1 MCIFTHSPPFYVVMV
16 NAPRSASSTPHHP
29 RRTRLRLTMYRVLE
43 TSTGKKRGMSLVF
56 NVVLVTII
64 TLNAVAIVLHTV
76 ESINRKHAVLFR
88 DFEFFSVMFF
98 TVEYLLRIW
107 VSVENEKY
115 RHPVWGRLR
124 YMVSTSAIIDLLAIF
139 PFYFSLF
146 ATDLAIVRILRIFR
160 IFRLFR
166 ISRYSHAVRLIQR
179 VVADRKEELV
189 LSVMFILFMLIIV
202 SSIMYYVE
210 HPVQPQ
216 TFSSI
221 PATMWW
227 GVNAMATVGY
237 GDIHPITPL
246 GKLLAGIAAMMGI
259 MLFALPTGILTSGFL
274 EHLRLQKGARNYCP
288 HCGKE
293 I

>member
-1 MCIFTHSPPFYVVMV
+1 MI
-16 NAPRSASSTPHHP
+16 NLPRSAPKRHPHQRPNTHF
-29 RRTRLRLTMYRVLE
+29 RRTMYRILE
-43 TSTGKKRGMSLVF
+43 TSAGKRRGASLLF
-56 NVVLVTII
+56 NTLLMVII

-76 ESINRKHAVLFR
+76 ESYNGRYERLFK
-88 DFEFFSVMFF
+88 DFELFSVMFF
-98 TVEYLLRIW
+98 TIEYILRVW
-107 VSVENEKY
+107 VAVENEKH
-115 RHPVWGRLR
+115 RHPIWGRLR
-124 YMVSTSAIIDLLAIF
+124 YMLSVSAIIDLLAIF
-139 PFYFSLF
+139 PFYFTLF

-166 ISRYSHAVRLIQR
+166 ISRYSHAVRLIQH
-179 VVADRKEELV
+179 VIADRKEEIV
-189 LSVMFILFMLIIV
+189 LCVIFILFMLLIV
-202 SSIMYYVE
+202 SSVMFYVE
-210 HPVQPQ
+210 HPVQPK

-246 GKLLAGIAAMMGI
+246 GKLLGGITAIMGI
-259 MLFALPTGILTSGFL
+259 MAFALPTGVITSGFL
-274 EHLRLQKGARNYCP
+274 EHIRDQKTPTHHRCP